1 MKTRNHAVDALKGLM
16 ILLIILH
23 HGGLLPFLRHGYL
36 GVDVFFVISGY
47 FLMQGFVTKG
57 GSAVAYTRRRL
68 QQVWL
73 PYLFALLL
81 ACVLDYK
88 HLTSFSGGQGFL
100 NTYAPMAAFLTLTEE
115 LGFVFHTPVILVG
128 GWFLSVLIIG
138 GFLLYGLLEYNERL
152 AVKVILPFS
161 IVLGFTWLFSLS
173 ANVENFRT
181 VGAVGLPLLRGFLEM
196 GLGVLCHA
204 VFYELKTGPRV
215 ASVLF
220 FAALLVFVGMLLSE
234 RALDG
239 FLVFV
244 IPIMLLGVLGP
255 QSWLR
260 DAYGRCPTK
269 ILAWLGVLSLE
280 LYLIHQPVLHIVHSA
295 FKFLGWPA
303 QAALV
308 VPVDVAACVLA
319 AVVLR
324 ALCRRIRESNHRV
337 V

>member
-1 MKTRNHAVDALKGLM
+1 MKIRNHAVDALKGLM

-88 HLTSFSGGQGFL
+88 RLASFSGGQGFL
-100 NTYAPMAAFLTLTEE
+100 TTYAPMASFLTLTEE
-115 LGFVFHTPVILVG
+115 LGFVFHAPVILVG
-128 GWFLSVLIIG
+128 GWFLSVLLIG

-152 AVKVILPFS
+152 TVKVLLPFS

-173 ANVENFRT
+173 ANIENFRT

-196 GLGVLCHA
+196 GLGVLCYA
-204 VFYELKTGPRV
+204 VFSELKTGPK
-215 ASVLF
+215 AATALF
-220 FAALLVFVGMLLSE
+220 FAALLVFVAMLLSE
-234 RALDG
+234 RSLDG

-295 FKFLGWPA
+295 FKLLGWSAP
-303 QAALV
+303 AALV

-319 AVVLR
+319 AVILR
-324 ALCRRIRESNHRV
+324 ALCRRIRTVKQRV
-337 V
+337 

>member
-1 MKTRNHAVDALKGLM
+1 MQKQRNHAVDALKGLM

-181 VGAVGLPLLRGFLEM
+181 VGAVGLPLLDRHVRQLPYLMRRVKVAVRYLVALEPERAAA
-196 GLGVLCHA
+196 VAANWHQRQSVVHA
-204 VFYELKTGPRV
+204 
-215 ASVLF
+215 
-220 FAALLVFVGMLLSE
+220 FAAGHVARLRLKHLHAQL
-234 RALDG
+234 RD
-239 FLVFV
+239 
-244 IPIMLLGVLGP
+244 LGP
-255 QSWLR
+255 ERRDLR
-260 DAYGRCPTK
+260 CG
-269 ILAWLGVLSLE
+269 IGVHQLAPPWLSLSGPCS
-280 LYLIHQPVLHIVHSA
+280 LP
-295 FKFLGWPA
+295 G
-303 QAALV
+303 
-308 VPVDVAACVLA
+308 CM
-319 AVVLR
+319 
-324 ALCRRIRESNHRV
+324 RV
-337 V
+337 